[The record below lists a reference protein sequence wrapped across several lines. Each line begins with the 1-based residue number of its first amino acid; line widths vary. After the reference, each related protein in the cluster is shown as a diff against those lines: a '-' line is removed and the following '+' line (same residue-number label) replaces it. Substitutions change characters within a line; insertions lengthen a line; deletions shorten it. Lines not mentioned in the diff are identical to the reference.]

1 MHRKSQ
7 WLQAVMAKRITVH
20 LKSDSSIEGSLM
32 LETADGIVL
41 RAAQL
46 LTANNEPAPIAGEVF
61 IPREN
66 VAFAQLD
73 E

>member
-1 MHRKSQ
+1 
-7 WLQAVMAKRITVH
+7 MAKRITVH
-20 LKSDSSIEGSLM
+20 LKSDDSIEGSLM
-32 LETADGIVL
+32 LETADGIIL
-41 RAAQL
+41 RSAKL
-46 LTANNEPAPIAGEVF
+46 LTAGNEPASMAGEVF